1 MREKRVYYNEVKT
14 WSIQSLFFLAVV
26 NVAKYYFSS
35 WKSIFQFVFS
45 RSLVNFITR
54 KREKRVYY
62 NQVKFSS
69 IQSFSLWKLLMLAS
83 FNFQA
88 ENLQLHEVV
97 PRKRLMNFIIEMTK
111 ASLCYNEIKLL
122 SLQAFFFT
130 AVNVGKFFFFQLE
143 IHIQSRRILE
153 ESGEFYHS
161 KKGKKGVL

>member
-45 RSLVNFITR
+45 RSLMNFIPR
-54 KREKRVYY
+54 KRGKRVYY
-62 NQVKFSS
+62 NQAKFSS
-69 IQSFSLWKLLMLAS
+69 IQSFSLWKLLMLTS

-97 PRKRLMNFIIEMTK
+97 SRKRLMNFIIEMTK

-130 AVNVGKFFFFQLE
+130 AVNVGKFFSLLIVGNPCFKYIVF
-143 IHIQSRRILE
+143 RR
-153 ESGEFYHS
+153 SGEFYH
-161 KKGKKGVL
+161 